1 MSEVVTPQDTPESKP
16 AQSEPPRSGKGAGAL
31 ALLALLV
38 GGAGLAVGGWGVW
51 QMQKLQANDQQRM
64 AQLDEARGQAQTLL
78 QRDQALSARLDALPT
93 ADELE
98 TRRRLVVELQGDQQQ
113 LAKQLK
119 QLVGMGRQQWR
130 LAEAEHL
137 LRLASLRLSALQD
150 VESAA
155 ELVQGADDIL
165 RVHND
170 PGSFAARAALAK
182 SLEALR
188 SLPRPDRTGLFLQ
201 LAALRDQAAQL
212 QPLNPAFKPEEG
224 GQTSNVAWGDGS
236 STWDQWW
243 ERISRFVRIDFNAGQ
258 DIRPLLSGQ
267 QLTRV
272 RLAVSLSLEQA
283 QWAAL
288 NGRQEVYQ
296 TALKQARQIVSDFF
310 NTELA
315 DSRAL
320 VLRLDELAAQP
331 VSVQTPDL
339 GPALTALQAYLAR
352 RDAAVAQQEQQVQQQ
367 EQQPPQEQPA
377 AAEDGENR
385 P

>member
-1 MSEVVTPQDTPESKP
+1 MSEAVIPQDTPEPTP
-16 AQSEPPRSGKGAGAL
+16 APPAPPRPGKAAGAL

-38 GGAGLAVGGWGVW
+38 GAAGLAAGGWGIW
-51 QMQKLQANDQQRM
+51 QVQQLQARDQQRTS
-64 AQLDEARGQAQTLL
+64 QLDEARGQAQSLL
-78 QRDQALSARLDALPT
+78 QREQALSARIDALPS

-98 TRRRLVVELQGDQQQ
+98 TRRRLVVELQGDQQH
-113 LAKQLK
+113 LAQQIKQVLG
-119 QLVGMGRQQWR
+119 QGRQQWR

-137 LRLASLRLSALQD
+137 LRLAALRLSALQD
-150 VESAA
+150 IDSAT

-165 RVHND
+165 RLQND
-170 PGSFAARAALAK
+170 PGAFAARAALTK

-201 LAALRDQAAQL
+201 IAALREQAAQL
-212 QPLNPAFKPEEG
+212 QPLSPAFKSEEG
-224 GQTSNVAWGDGS
+224 GQASNVAWGDGS

-288 NGRQEVYQ
+288 NGKQEVYQ
-296 TALKQARQIVSDFF
+296 GALKQARQIVGDFF
-310 NTELA
+310 NVELA

-320 VLRLDELAAQP
+320 AMRLDELATQP

-339 GPALTALQAYLAR
+339 GPALSALQAYLAR
-352 RDAAVAQQEQQVQQQ
+352 RDSAAAQQEQLQ
-367 EQQPPQEQPA
+367 PQEQPA
-377 AAEDGENR
+377 APAATETESH

>member
-1 MSEVVTPQDTPESKP
+1 MSEAVTPQETPSTP
-16 AQSEPPRSGKGAGAL
+16 VSEPAPRKGGSGL

-38 GGAGLAVGGWGVW
+38 GAAGLAAGGWGIWQVQ
-51 QMQKLQANDQQRM
+51 QMQARDQQRV
-64 AQLDEARGQAQTLL
+64 AQLEDARGQAQ
-78 QRDQALSARLDALPT
+78 SAQNGTAQLGKRIDALPS

-98 TRRRLVVELQGDQQQ
+98 ARRRLVVELQGDQQQ

-119 QLVGMGRQQWR
+119 QVLGQSRQQWR

-150 VESAA
+150 VESAT

-165 RVHND
+165 RMQND
-170 PGSFAARAALAK
+170 PGAFAARAQLAK

-201 LAALRDQAAQL
+201 LGALRDQAAQL
-212 QPLNPAFKPEEG
+212 QPLDPVFKADESG
-224 GQTSNVAWGDGS
+224 SATATAWGDGS

-243 ERISRFVRIDFNAGQ
+243 ERISRYVRIDFNAGQ

-267 QLTRV
+267 QLDRV
-272 RLAVSLSLEQA
+272 RLALSLALEQA

-288 NGRQEVYQ
+288 NGKQEVYQ
-296 TALKQARQIVSDFF
+296 QALKQARQILGDFF
-310 NTELA
+310 NADLA

-320 VLRLDELAAQP
+320 AMRLDELSNQA
-331 VSVQTPDL
+331 VTVQAPDL
-339 GPALTALQAYLAR
+339 GPALSSLQAYLAR
-352 RDAAVAQQEQQVQQQ
+352 RDAAAAQQE
-367 EQQPPQEQPA
+367 A
-377 AAEDGENR
+377 AAPDAGAQ

>member
-1 MSEVVTPQDTPESKP
+1 M
-16 AQSEPPRSGKGAGAL
+16 
-31 ALLALLV
+31 
-38 GGAGLAVGGWGVW
+38 
-51 QMQKLQANDQQRM
+51 
-64 AQLDEARGQAQTLL
+64 
-78 QRDQALSARLDALPT
+78 
-93 ADELE
+93 
-98 TRRRLVVELQGDQQQ
+98 
-113 LAKQLK
+113 
-119 QLVGMGRQQWR
+119 
-130 LAEAEHL
+130 
-137 LRLASLRLSALQD
+137 
-150 VESAA
+150 ESAT